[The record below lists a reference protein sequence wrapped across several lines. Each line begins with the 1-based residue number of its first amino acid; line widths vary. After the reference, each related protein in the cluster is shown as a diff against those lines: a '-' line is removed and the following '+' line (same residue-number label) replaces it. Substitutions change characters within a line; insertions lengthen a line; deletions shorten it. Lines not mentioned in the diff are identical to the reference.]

1 MSRTTDFL
9 QYGLGKA
16 IRKLRSQIGARM
28 NLAIDG
34 ETPDSKIDAAKAVAS
49 RYGVLMAANWRDK
62 TFRYCI
68 YATYGRDL
76 SGYLAA
82 IDQVFVFL
90 DIGSNQGLY
99 ALLAAQNPNCRKVL
113 AFEPV
118 DRTYRLLR
126 RNIALNRADPV
137 VTALKL
143 AISSES
149 GTASIAIDDAHSGTA
164 TLVAD
169 RTAAA
174 AGAQQI
180 RTINAAELDKH
191 IPEGLPIIIKI
202 DVEGF
207 EEVVIAE
214 LAKSAHLGNIMA
226 IFFEVDSRWSDAESM
241 MATLRDAG
249 FGHFTKFGRGHH
261 YDVLAYRS
269 LQWQPTSTNA

>member
-1 MSRTTDFL
+1 MSRMTDFL

-16 IRKLRSQIGARM
+16 IRKLRSKIGARM
-28 NLAIDG
+28 NLAMYGD
-34 ETPDSKIDAAKAVAS
+34 TPDAKIETAKAVAS

-76 SGYLAA
+76 SGYLDA
-82 IDQVFVFL
+82 IDREFVFL

-99 ALLAAQNPNCRKVL
+99 ALLAAQNSNCTKVI

-118 DRTYRLLR
+118 DRTFRLLR
-126 RNIALNRADPV
+126 RNITLNNADLT
-137 VTALKL
+137 VTALQL

-149 GTASIAIDDAHSGTA
+149 GTASIAINEAHSGTA
-164 TLVAD
+164 TLVTERSA
-169 RTAAA
+169 TA

-180 RTINAAELDKH
+180 RTINAAELDTY
-191 IPEGLPIIIKI
+191 IPAELPIVIKI

-214 LAKSAHLGNIMA
+214 LAKSAHLNNIMA
-226 IFFEVDSRWSDAESM
+226 IFFEVDSRWSDAENM
-241 MATLRDAG
+241 MAMLRRAG
-249 FGHFTKFGRGHH
+249 FEHFTKFGRGHH

-269 LQWQPTSTNA
+269 LQWQPALAD